1 MNVMKDFNTMEPDS
15 PIQRVRKAHMA
26 ISAQCD
32 HDPKKLIEFN
42 MKLQERHCD
51 RLVSGP
57 KTPTVDVLSEQSKNN
72 T

>member
-1 MNVMKDFNTMEPDS
+1 MEPDS
-15 PIQRVRKAHMA
+15 PIQRVRKARMA

-32 HDPKKLIEFN
+32 HDPKKLIEYY
-42 MKLQERHCD
+42 MKLQERHHD

-57 KTPTVDVLSEQSKNN
+57 KIPTVDILSESSKKND

>member
-1 MNVMKDFNTMEPDS
+1 MEQDTPL
-15 PIQRVRKAHMA
+15 QRVRKARMA

-32 HDPKKLIEFN
+32 HDPKKMIEYY
-42 MKLQERHCD
+42 MKLQERHRD

-57 KTPTVDVLSEQSKNN
+57 KTPTADILSNSSKTNE